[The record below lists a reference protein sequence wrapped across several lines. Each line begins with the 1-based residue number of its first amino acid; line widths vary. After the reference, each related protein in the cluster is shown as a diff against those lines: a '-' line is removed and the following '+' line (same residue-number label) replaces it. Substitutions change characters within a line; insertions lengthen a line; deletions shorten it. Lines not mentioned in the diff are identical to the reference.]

1 MNNLESSYVCNAL
14 VPDMARG
21 SWIRGHTG
29 ASQKGGSKALWGG
42 SNPWIELLYLLDQGY
57 AVKLGWKEAEIIHC
71 YL

>member
-1 MNNLESSYVCNAL
+1 MYVMHWFQIWPE
-14 VPDMARG
+14 VHG
-21 SWIRGHTG
+21 SVDTQGE